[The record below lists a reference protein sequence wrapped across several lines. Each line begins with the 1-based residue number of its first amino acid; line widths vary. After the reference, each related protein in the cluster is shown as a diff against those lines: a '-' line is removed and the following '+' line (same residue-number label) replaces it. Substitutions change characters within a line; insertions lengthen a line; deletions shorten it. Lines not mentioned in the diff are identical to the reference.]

1 MPVARTIDLPS
12 RHSPSA
18 GSAERS
24 GTVVRALLLAAIAA
38 LALALVGYAYS
49 GIGTGDGYPDP
60 TQQWTD

>member
-12 RHSPSA
+12 HQSLSP

-24 GTVVRALLLAAIAA
+24 STTARAMLLAAII
-38 LALALVGYAYS
+38 ALVVALLGCAYF
-49 GIGTGDGYPDP
+49 GTRNIDGYPDP